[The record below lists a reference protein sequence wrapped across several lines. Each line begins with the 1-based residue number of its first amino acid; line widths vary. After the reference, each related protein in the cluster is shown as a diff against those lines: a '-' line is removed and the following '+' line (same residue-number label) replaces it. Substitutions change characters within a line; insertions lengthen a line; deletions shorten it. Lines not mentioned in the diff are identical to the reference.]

1 MNKQEW
7 LLTQIE
13 KFPTLSVRE
22 LVSELNKKV
31 LVNNPEPQ
39 STVPVIPPLEEVLE
53 FVTPQERFAI
63 SETRTYDRILSAISQ
78 QKVDWIIGN
87 LITLKGG
94 NILSEVSF
102 DKLVSLLEKTQPDPN
117 YQSQIYMSEVE
128 LAGFDVVFVHEVEV
142 LINVEK
148 QDMM

>member
-31 LVNNPEPQ
+31 LVDNPEPQ
-39 STVPVIPPLEEVLE
+39 NTIPMLPPLEEVLE
-53 FVTPQERFAI
+53 LVTPQERFAI
-63 SETRTYDRILSAISQ
+63 SETWTYDRILSAISQ

-87 LITLKGG
+87 LVTLKGG

-102 DKLVSLLEKTQPDPN
+102 NKLVSLLEKTQPDPN

-128 LAGFDVVFVHEVEV
+128 LAGFDVVFVHEVEA
-142 LINVEK
+142 LL
-148 QDMM
+148 